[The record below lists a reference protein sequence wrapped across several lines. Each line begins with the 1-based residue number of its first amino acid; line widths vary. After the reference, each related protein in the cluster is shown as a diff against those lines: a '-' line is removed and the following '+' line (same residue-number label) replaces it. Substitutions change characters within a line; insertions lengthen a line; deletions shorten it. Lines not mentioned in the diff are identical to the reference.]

1 LLTVHLQGAPMST
14 PLTRQD
20 FGFIRDLLRRRSAI
34 VLEAGKE
41 YLAEFRLGAVAK
53 REGFES
59 LAALVAQLRA
69 NPHDRLSQTVVEA
82 MTTNET
88 SFFRDQHPFEAL
100 RQHILPR
107 LIAHRSADRR
117 LNIWCAASSSG
128 QEPYSIAM
136 VLRELGICAPRW
148 NLRFLATD
156 LSREMVTRGRQGCYS
171 ALEVNRG
178 LPVAMRAKYFRS
190 ADGRFQANDELRNM
204 IEFSELNLSE
214 AWPAFPAID
223 LVFVRN
229 VLIYFDTDSK
239 KQILARIRRRMSPLG
254 CLFLGSSETTI
265 TLDGD
270 FHKHQHGKANWY
282 QTSATAL

>member
-1 LLTVHLQGAPMST
+1 MST

-69 NPHDRLSQTVVEA
+69 HPHDRLCQTVVEA

-88 SFFRDQHPFEAL
+88 SFFRDQHPFDAL

-107 LIAHRSADRR
+107 LTAHKGADRR
-117 LNIWCAASSSG
+117 LSIWCAASSSG
-128 QEPYSIAM
+128 QEPYSIAI
-136 VLRELGICAPRW
+136 VLRELGLCAPRW
-148 NLRFLATD
+148 NLRFIATD
-156 LSREMVTRGRQGCYS
+156 LSSEMVNRARQGTYS
-171 ALEVNRG
+171 APEVARG
-178 LPVAMRAKYFRS
+178 LPPAMLAKYFRRS
-190 ADGRFQANDELRNM
+190 EGRYQAHDELRGM
-204 IEFSELNLSE
+204 IEFSELNLSDS
-214 AWPAFPAID
+214 WPAFSGLD

-239 KQILARIRRRMSPLG
+239 KQILGRIRRRMSPQG
-254 CLFLGSSETTI
+254 CLFLGSSETTV
-265 TLDGD
+265 TLDGE
-270 FHKHQHGKANWY
+270 FHQHQHGKASWY
-282 QTSATAL
+282 QTSTTPL

>member
-1 LLTVHLQGAPMST
+1 MST
-14 PLTRQD
+14 PLNRQD

-34 VLEAGKE
+34 VLETGKE

-53 REGFES
+53 REGFPS

-69 NPHDRLSQTVVEA
+69 NPHDRLCQTVIEA

-100 RQHILPR
+100 RHHILPR
-107 LIAHRSADRR
+107 LMAHRAHDHR

-128 QEPYSIAM
+128 QEPYSIAI
-136 VLRELGICAPRW
+136 VLRELGLCAPRW
-148 NLRFLATD
+148 DIRFLATD
-156 LSREMVTRGRQGCYS
+156 ISREMVTRAREGRYS
-171 ALEVNRG
+171 AMEVNRG
-178 LPVAMRAKYFRS
+178 LPAPMLAKYFRNS
-190 ADGRFQANDELRNM
+190 QGRYEVVDELRHM
-204 IEFSELNLSE
+204 IEFEELNLSE
-214 AWPAFPAID
+214 AWPPFPAID

-254 CLFLGSSETTI
+254 CLFLGSAETTV
-265 TLDGD
+265 TLDGE
-270 FHKHQHGKANWY
+270 FHKHQHGKASWY
-282 QTSATAL
+282 QTSVTPL